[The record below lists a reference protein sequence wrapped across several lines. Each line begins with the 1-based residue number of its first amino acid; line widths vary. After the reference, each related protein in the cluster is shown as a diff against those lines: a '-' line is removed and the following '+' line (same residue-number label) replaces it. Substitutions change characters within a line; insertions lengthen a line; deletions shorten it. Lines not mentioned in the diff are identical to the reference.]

1 MPNRVKNMLGGGPK
15 ALVAL
20 GGNISGAG
28 GSPAETLRAAMAA
41 LEDSALTVEAASRL
55 YSTPCYPAGAGPDYV
70 NSAAVLSGAR
80 SAEDLLSFLH
90 AIETRFGRERRQRW
104 EPRTLDIDLIAFGNA
119 VLPDLATF
127 LRWRDM
133 PEDEQLRRTPEEL
146 VLPHPRLQDRAFVL
160 VPLAEAAPDW
170 RHPASGLTVREMK
183 EALPAAL
190 ISAVRALGCGN

>member
-1 MPNRVKNMLGGGPK
+1 MLGGGPK

>member
-1 MPNRVKNMLGGGPK
+1 MLGGGPK

-20 GGNISGAG
+20 GGNISGVG

-55 YSTPCYPAGAGPDYV
+55 YSTPCFPAGAGPDYV

-80 SAEDLLSFLH
+80 SPEDLLSFLH
-90 AIETRFGRERRQRW
+90 AIEARFGRERRRRW